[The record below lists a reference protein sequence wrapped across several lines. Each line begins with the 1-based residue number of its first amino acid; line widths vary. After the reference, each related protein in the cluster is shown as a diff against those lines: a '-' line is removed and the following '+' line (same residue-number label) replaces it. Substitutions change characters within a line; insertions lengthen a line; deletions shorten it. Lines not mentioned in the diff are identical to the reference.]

1 MVAGKMSPASWH
13 GQAGLTLVELMVT
26 LIVGLILTIVAIPS
40 YTAMV
45 LKNSMAS
52 DLNALSAQVQLA
64 RAEAIKRSTPVILCP
79 SADGGGSCNTTG
91 DPWGHA
97 VSPMR
102 IIYAD
107 DNGNGSVDAGEVLLN
122 EANGSGRLLLDVVA
136 PGAGPKAI
144 AFNRKGL
151 LDSRYADFEF
161 QEEHG
166 NTRCLR
172 ISVSGRV
179 NIVDGSCP

>member
-1 MVAGKMSPASWH
+1 MVAGKMSPSSWH

-26 LIVGLILTIVAIPS
+26 LIVGLIVTIVAIPS

-52 DLNALSAQVQLA
+52 DLNALSAQIQLA
-64 RAEAIKRSTPVILCP
+64 RAEAIKRNIPVILCP

-97 VSPMR
+97 VSPTR

-107 DNGNGSVDAGEVLLN
+107 ENGNGSVDAGEVLLN
-122 EANGSGRLLLDVVA
+122 ETNGSGRLLLDVVA
-136 PGAGPKAI
+136 PGGGPTEI

-151 LDSRYADFEF
+151 LDSVFADFEF
-161 QEEHG
+161 QEEAG
-166 NTRCLR
+166 STRCLR

>member
-1 MVAGKMSPASWH
+1 MVVGEMKPANWH
-13 GQAGLTLVELMVT
+13 GQAGFTLVELVVT
-26 LIVGLILTIVAIPS
+26 LIVGLILTFFAIPS

-45 LKNSMAS
+45 LKNALAS
-52 DLNALSAQVQLA
+52 DLNALSAQIQLA
-64 RAEAIKRSTPVILCP
+64 RAEAIKRNVAVVLCP
-79 SADGGGSCNTTG
+79 SADGGDSCNTSS

-97 VSPMR
+97 VSSTR

-107 DNGNGSVDAGEVLLN
+107 ENGNGSVDAGEVLLN

-144 AFNRKGL
+144 AFDRKGL

-161 QEEHG
+161 REENE

-172 ISVSGRV
+172 VSVSGRM